1 MVRRRASLLRECS
14 RGPRPKGDCMS
25 TAVAT
30 SSNPRR
36 LRAYETIYILE
47 SNIDPDEADRVSTC
61 VKDIVSARNGRLLK
75 IDNWGKRKL
84 AYPIRKS
91 SRGVFVFLKYLGFE
105 DLVAEIERNLR
116 LLDPVVRYQ
125 TVVMKPDVKP
135 EECQIDAAD
144 LEFRRLEV
152 SEEADEELG
161 IAQRLGLV
169 DAPRPPR
176 QEGGYGDYGM
186 EDEYGPPDEP
196 SFPAEDEEEAS

>member
-1 MVRRRASLLRECS
+1 
-14 RGPRPKGDCMS
+14 MS
-25 TAVAT
+25 VNTATAPTYV
-30 SSNPRR
+30 NPRR
-36 LRAYETIYILE
+36 LREYETIYILE
-47 SNIDPDEADRVSTC
+47 SNVDPDEADRVATRI
-61 VKDIVSARNGRLLK
+61 KDIVTARSGRLLK

-116 LLDPVVRYQ
+116 LLDSVVRYQ
-125 TVVMKPDVKP
+125 TVVMKPDVKL
-135 EECQIDAAD
+135 EAYEIDPAD

-169 DAPRPPR
+169 DAPRQQR
-176 QEGGYGDYGM
+176 QEGGYDYG
-186 EDEYGPPDEP
+186 EDEYGAPGLDEAAFAP
-196 SFPAEDEEEAS
+196 DEEEEAT

>member
-1 MVRRRASLLRECS
+1 
-14 RGPRPKGDCMS
+14 MS
-25 TAVAT
+25 TATAT
-30 SSNPRR
+30 ATGVTTSGNPRR
-36 LRAYETIYILE
+36 LREYETIYILE
-47 SNIDPDEADRVSTC
+47 SNVDPDEADRVATR
-61 VKDIVSARNGRLLK
+61 VKDIVTARSGRLLK

-91 SRGVFVFLKYLGFE
+91 SRGVFVFLKYLGYE

-116 LLDPVVRYQ
+116 LLDSVVRYQ
-125 TVVMKPDVKP
+125 TVVMKPNVTL
-135 EECQIDAAD
+135 EEYQIDPAD

-176 QEGGYGDYGM
+176 QEGGGGYDYGM
-186 EDEYGPPDEP
+186 EDEYGAPDEP
-196 SFPAEDEEEAS
+196 AFVADEEEEAT

>member
-1 MVRRRASLLRECS
+1 
-14 RGPRPKGDCMS
+14 MS
-25 TAVAT
+25 TAAT
-30 SSNPRR
+30 ATPIYVNPRR
-36 LRAYETIYILE
+36 LREYETIYILE
-47 SNIDPDEADRVSTC
+47 PNIDPDEADRVAARI
-61 VKDIVSARNGRLLK
+61 KEIVTARSGKLLK

-125 TVVMKPDVKP
+125 TVLNHSDVKLETYEVDP
-135 EECQIDAAD
+135 AD

-152 SEEADEELG
+152 SEQADEELG

-176 QEGGYGDYGM
+176 AESYDYGM
-186 EDEYGPPDEP
+186 EDEYGAP
-196 SFPAEDEEEAS
+196 SEEVGGFTADDEEDAT

>member
-1 MVRRRASLLRECS
+1 
-14 RGPRPKGDCMS
+14 MS
-25 TAVAT
+25 AAT
-30 SSNPRR
+30 TVTSGNPRR
-36 LRAYETIYILE
+36 LREYETIYILE
-47 SNIDPDEADRVSTC
+47 SNVDPDEADRVATRI
-61 VKDIVSARNGRLLK
+61 KDIVSSRSGRLLK

-125 TVVMKPDVKP
+125 TVVMKPDVKQD
-135 EECQIDAAD
+135 EYQIDPAD
-144 LEFRRLEV
+144 LEFRRLEA

-186 EDEYGPPDEP
+186 EDEYGPPGMDEAGFAP
-196 SFPAEDEEEAS
+196 DEEEEAT

>member
-1 MVRRRASLLRECS
+1 
-14 RGPRPKGDCMS
+14 MS
-25 TAVAT
+25 VAT
-30 SSNPRR
+30 ATYANPRR
-36 LRAYETIYILE
+36 LREYETIYILE
-47 SNIDPDEADRVSTC
+47 STIDPDEADRIATR
-61 VKDIVSARNGRLLK
+61 VKEIITARTGHLLK

-91 SRGVFVFLKYLGFE
+91 SRGVFVFVKYLGFE

-116 LLDPVVRYQ
+116 LLDAVVRYQ

-135 EECQIDAAD
+135 EDYQIDPAD

-152 SEEADEELG
+152 AEESEEDLG

-176 QEGGYGDYGM
+176 QEGYDYGM
-186 EDEYGPPDEP
+186 EDDYGAPGDDPGFAAD
-196 SFPAEDEEEAS
+196 DEEEA

>member
-1 MVRRRASLLRECS
+1 
-14 RGPRPKGDCMS
+14 MS
-25 TAVAT
+25 AATTATYV
-30 SSNPRR
+30 NPRR
-36 LRAYETIYILE
+36 LREYETIYILE
-47 SNIDPDEADRVSTC
+47 STIDPDEADRVATRL
-61 VKDIVSARNGRLLK
+61 KEIITARTGHLLK

-125 TVVMKPDVKP
+125 TVVIKPDVNP
-135 EECQIDAAD
+135 EQYQIDPAD

-152 SEEADEELG
+152 SEEAEEELG

-176 QEGGYGDYGM
+176 SEGYEYGM
-186 EDEYGPPDEP
+186 EDDYGVPDEAAFAP
-196 SFPAEDEEEAS
+196 DDEEEAGA

>member
-1 MVRRRASLLRECS
+1 M
-14 RGPRPKGDCMS
+14 
-25 TAVAT
+25 TAAATT

-36 LRAYETIYILE
+36 LREYETIYILE
-47 SNIDPDEADRVSTC
+47 SSIDPDEADRVATRL
-61 VKDIVSARNGRLLK
+61 KDIIGGRNGKLLK

-105 DLVAEIERNLR
+105 DMVSEVERNLR
-116 LLDPVVRYQ
+116 LLDAVVRFQ
-125 TVVMKPDVKP
+125 TVVMKRDAKP
-135 EECQIDAAD
+135 EDYQIDPAD

-152 SEEADEELG
+152 SEETDEELG

-176 QEGGYGDYGM
+176 EERGYGDEPM
-186 EDEYGPPDEP
+186 EDEYGAPGMDE
-196 SFPAEDEEEAS
+196 AAYTADDEEEA

>member
-1 MVRRRASLLRECS
+1 
-14 RGPRPKGDCMS
+14 MS
-25 TAVAT
+25 TASAT
-30 SSNPRR
+30 TSGNPRR
-36 LRAYETIYILE
+36 LREYETIYILE
-47 SNIDPDEADRVSTC
+47 PNIDPDEADRVATRL
-61 VKDIVSARNGRLLK
+61 KDIIAARSGRLLK

-91 SRGVFVFLKYLGFE
+91 SRGVFVFMKYLGFE
-105 DLVAEIERNLR
+105 DVVAEIERNLR
-116 LLDPVVRYQ
+116 LLDSVVRYQ

-135 EECQIDAAD
+135 DEYQIDPAD

-186 EDEYGPPDEP
+186 EDEYGPPGMDEQ
-196 SFPAEDEEEAS
+196 SFVPEDEEEAS

>member
-1 MVRRRASLLRECS
+1 
-14 RGPRPKGDCMS
+14 MS
-25 TAVAT
+25 TASAT
-30 SSNPRR
+30 TSANPRR
-36 LRAYETIYILE
+36 LREYETIYILE
-47 SNIDPDEADRVSTC
+47 SNVDPDEADRVATR
-61 VKDIVSARNGRLLK
+61 VKDIVSARNGHLLK

-116 LLDPVVRYQ
+116 LLDSVVRYQ

-135 EECQIDAAD
+135 EAYQVDAAD

-186 EDEYGPPDEP
+186 EDEYGGAPMDEQ

>member
-1 MVRRRASLLRECS
+1 
-14 RGPRPKGDCMS
+14 MS
-25 TAVAT
+25 VAT
-30 SSNPRR
+30 AATYTNPRR
-36 LRAYETIYILE
+36 LREYETIYILE
-47 SNIDPDEADRVSTC
+47 STIDPDEADRVATRI
-61 VKDIVSARNGRLLK
+61 KEIITARTGHLLK

-116 LLDPVVRYQ
+116 LLDPVIRYQ
-125 TVVMKPDVKP
+125 TVVIKPDVKP
-135 EECQIDAAD
+135 ETYQIDPAD

-169 DAPRPPR
+169 DAPRPQR
-176 QEGGYGDYGM
+176 SNEGYEYGM
-186 EDEYGPPDEP
+186 EDEYGPPGDEP
-196 SFPAEDEEEAS
+196 GFAADDEEEA